1 MARVVSEAEGRG
13 LLEGVISSRADPLAP
28 TGGIAVLY
36 GNLAPG
42 GAVIKASGVD
52 LAMMHHVGPARVFDC
67 EEDVRECLLGGRVQP
82 GDVLVVRYEGPR
94 GGPGMRELSLPA
106 AILVGMGLADS
117 VAMVTDGRFS
127 GATRGPCVGHVC
139 PEAALG
145 GPLAAL
151 CDGDVIE
158 IDVPARTL
166 SVRLSDDEIA
176 ARMRQAVLPSREIPA
191 GFLRLYAQRVGPAS
205 GGVVLC

>member
-1 MARVVSEAEGRG
+1 
-13 LLEGVISSRADPLAP
+13 
-28 TGGIAVLY
+28 
-36 GNLAPG
+36 
-42 GAVIKASGVD
+42 
-52 LAMMHHVGPARVFDC
+52 MMRHAGSARVFDC
-67 EEDVRECLLGGRVQP
+67 EEDVQECLLGGLVQP

-117 VAMVTDGRFS
+117 VAMITDGRFS

-151 CDGDVIE
+151 RDGDVIE
-158 IDVPARTL
+158 IDIPNRRLNV
-166 SVRLSDDEIA
+166 SLSDGELRTRLKDWS
-176 ARMRQAVLPSREIPA
+176 PPTKDIPP
-191 GFLRLYAQRVGPAS
+191 GFLRLYAECVGPANR
-205 GGVVLC
+205 GAVVGR

>member
-1 MARVVSEAEGRG
+1 MLR
-13 LLEGVISSRADPLAP
+13 
-28 TGGIAVLY
+28 
-36 GNLAPG
+36 
-42 GAVIKASGVD
+42 
-52 LAMMHHVGPARVFDC
+52 HVGPARVFDC
-67 EEDVRECLLGGRVQP
+67 EEDVKECLLGGRVQP

-106 AILVGMGLADS
+106 AILVGMGLGDS

-151 CDGDVIE
+151 RDGDVIE
-158 IDVPARTL
+158 IDIPNRVLCA
-166 SVRLSDDEIA
+166 RLSDAELRD
-176 ARMRQAVLPSREIPA
+176 RLVDWTPPSREIPP
-191 GFLRLYAQRVGPAS
+191 GFLRLYADRVGPAS
-205 GGVVLC
+205 QGAVLV